1 MNTTP
6 AVHSGNRWVAALAAL
21 LFPGAGYFYLG
32 RRGRAVFFGVIVLAC
47 VFLGYTLEGRL
58 FQTFDSPFGI
68 LRTVASMSVG
78 LPYFV
83 LRFVLGYDGDVRSV
97 GHEYG
102 SAFLITAG
110 LMNLLLVLDTWDAA
124 SGTPEDGASNP
135 DPQRDHDG
143 V

>member
-6 AVHSGNRWVAALAAL
+6 AVHSGNRWVAALVAL

-32 RRGRAVFFGVIVLAC
+32 RRSRALFFGLIVLTC
-47 VFLGYTLEGRL
+47 VFLGYTLDGRL
-58 FQTFDSPFGI
+58 FDAFDSPFGI

-83 LRFVLGYDGDVRSV
+83 LRFVVGYEGDVRSV
-97 GHEYG
+97 GYEYG

-110 LMNLLLVLDTWDAA
+110 LMNLLLVLDTWDVAT
-124 SGTPEDGASNP
+124 GTRDEGAS
-135 DPQRDHDG
+135 DPGLKRDHDG